1 MGITHPDYFPR
12 RAGFRVHRPGAPE
25 CAGRAARASRACF
38 SSPAAFLGLR
48 ITSVVKRSRA
58 RWDAAPACCGT
69 TGRPL
74 KAAPRWP
81 VGRARGEYGPVELLQ
96 ALAESSPARVGD
108 LAARRRLAFSTVSGL
123 ITQVINAGLVS
134 RPTVPSDRRASAVA
148 LRSVTVLRGADRPA
162 PGGPAIR
169 SDLDAW
175 RCAAASSGSFV
186 LCTAHS
192 GGPRQRFA
200 TLTTRSTDAMSA
212 GAVSAYDPYVRQPL
226 AVRTPTTCRA
236 FS

>member
-1 MGITHPDYFPR
+1 M
-12 RAGFRVHRPGAPE
+12 
-25 CAGRAARASRACF
+25 
-38 SSPAAFLGLR
+38 
-48 ITSVVKRSRA
+48 
-58 RWDAAPACCGT
+58 
-69 TGRPL
+69 
-74 KAAPRWP
+74 
-81 VGRARGEYGPVELLQ
+81 GRARGEYGPVELLQ

-162 PGGPAIR
+162 PGGPARR

-212 GAVSAYDPYVRQPL
+212 GAVSAYGPCVRQPL
-226 AVRTPTTCRA
+226 AAHSPDRTLEPPAESRISSVTQRMPGIAVIPARERHPPATLLL
-236 FS
+236 SG